1 MNVQEMVVALS
12 NLKMLELIEL
22 TKQLREKWGI
32 TETVHPMMEPA
43 DKFVKQIKQS
53 DCPYDVVLVSAQPDK
68 KIAATKLIRELT
80 NVGLAEGKKLA
91 ETPDSVII
99 HGAEYAVAK
108 TVMEKFETIG
118 AQVKLVPVTV

>member
-1 MNVQEMVVALS
+1 MNVNEMVEALS

-43 DKFVKQIKQS
+43 DKFVKQVEQS
-53 DCPYDVVLVSAQPDK
+53 EVPYDVVLVSVNQV
-68 KIAATKLIRELT
+68 KIACIKLIRELT
-80 NVGLAEGKKLA
+80 NVGLAEGKRLA

-99 HGAEYAVAK
+99 KGAEYPVAK
-108 TVMEKFETIG
+108 TAMEKFEAIG
-118 AQVKLVPVTV
+118 ATVKLVPTT

>member
-1 MNVQEMVVALS
+1 MNVQEMVETLS
-12 NLKMLELIEL
+12 NLKMTELIEL

-43 DKFVKQIKQS
+43 DKFVKQIEQS
-53 DCPYDVVLVSAQPDK
+53 ELPYDVVLVSAQPDK
-68 KIAATKLIRELT
+68 KIAAIKLICDLT

-99 HGAEYAVAK
+99 KGAEYAVAK
-108 TVMEKFETIG
+108 TAMAKFEAIG
-118 AQVKLVPVTV
+118 VQMKLVPVTE

>member
-1 MNVQEMVVALS
+1 MVEALS
-12 NLKMLELIEL
+12 NLKMVELIEL

-43 DKFVKQIKQS
+43 DKFVKQIEQS

-68 KIAATKLIRELT
+68 KIASIKLIRELT

-91 ETPDSVII
+91 ETPNSVII
-99 HGAEYAVAK
+99 AGAEYAVAK
-108 TVMEKFETIG
+108 TVMEKFEAIG
-118 AQVKLVPVTV
+118 AQVKLVPVSV